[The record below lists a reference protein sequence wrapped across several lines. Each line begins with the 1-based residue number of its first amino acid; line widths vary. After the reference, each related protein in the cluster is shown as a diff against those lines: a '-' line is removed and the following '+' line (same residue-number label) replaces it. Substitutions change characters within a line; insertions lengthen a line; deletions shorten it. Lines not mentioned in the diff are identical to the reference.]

1 MSCLQTPRAAAGLA
15 LVAVLWIVAALSI
28 MVTGLTYTV
37 RQQIQVAGTVRDQT
51 SGQAIGEGAVALV
64 LQDLLARGERP
75 TGAGSVQVS
84 YGGAEVTVE
93 AAPLN
98 GWISLNGAEQPLLA
112 ALLTVAGGLDA
123 EPAQALAARLIEW
136 RDARPDVDPTA
147 PGAAS
152 AAQPRRFEAPEDLLL
167 VPGVDYPLYARI
179 APLVSAERAGA
190 NLVNPQAAPAE
201 VLRVLARGD
210 TARVEQYLA
219 QRASNPGADTS
230 GFDGALMGGGGAN
243 LYRLRAKVPLETG
256 KMLVLT
262 SDVALGAV
270 YSRAVPWTILRT
282 DRQIVSAGNNG

>member
-1 MSCLQTPRAAAGLA
+1 

-37 RQQIQVAGTVRDQT
+37 RQQIQVASAVRDQT

-64 LQDLLARGERP
+64 LQDLVARGASP
-75 TGAGSVQVS
+75 TGAGSTQVS

-93 AAPLN
+93 VAPLN
-98 GWISLNGAEQPLLA
+98 GWISLNGAGQPLLT

-123 EPAQALAARLIEW
+123 GPAQALAARLIEW
-136 RDARPDVDPTA
+136 RDAGPDVDPTA
-147 PGAAS
+147 AN

-179 APLVSAERAGA
+179 APLLSSDLAGVSQ
-190 NLVNPQAAPAE
+190 VNPQAAPAE
-201 VLRVLARGD
+201 VLRVLAQGNA
-210 TARVEQYLA
+210 ARVEQYLA
-219 QRASNPGADTS
+219 QRASGPGADTS
-230 GFDGALMGGGGAN
+230 GFDSALVGGSGDGAN
-243 LYRLRAKVPLETG
+243 LYRLRAKVPLEKG
-256 KMLVLT
+256 KMLILT